1 MILWILTF
9 INLKKKLAVS
19 DEIME
24 NVTQLE
30 PKTKRQKKDLANSSV
45 SLKAQHEAPE
55 FPTLLWRDKQAL
67 KQK

>member
-9 INLKKKLAVS
+9 INLEKKLAVS
-19 DEIME
+19 NEIKE

-30 PKTKRQKKDLANSSV
+30 PKTKRQKKNLANSV

-67 KQK
+67 KQE